1 MTDDVYRERARL
13 VANLAARYP
22 SHMGFTDPSEPD
34 WAVVVIETPEGQ
46 MSWHVAPAD
55 QGLFNL
61 VRRTKPT
68 DKPWD
73 GHTTQEKYERL
84 SRLTRREHHAW
95 IAASDVSRETSTE
108 GDPDGA

>member
-34 WAVVVIETPEGQ
+34 WAVVVIQTPEGQ
-46 MSWHVAPAD
+46 MSWHVATGD
-55 QGLFNL
+55 RELFRH
-61 VRRTKPT
+61 VRRTRPT

-73 GHTTQEKYERL
+73 GHTTEQKYTRL
-84 SRLTRREHHAW
+84 AQLTAREYYQRV
-95 IAASDVSRETSTE
+95 AATDVSRETPTE
-108 GDPDGA
+108 EVPDGA